1 MQTNFSS
8 PPGDIIMW
16 ANFKTWLAGPFSA
29 NMDAFHWFLFF
40 GLLIAISI
48 LWKLVL
54 RHVVGGVEAA
64 L

>member
-1 MQTNFSS
+1 
-8 PPGDIIMW
+8 MW
-16 ANFKTWLAGPFSA
+16 ANFKTWLASPFST

-54 RHVVGGVEAA
+54 RHVIGGVEAA